1 MKRSKL
7 LALLMIT
14 VLILSSVTVYAEE
27 NEISIDT
34 ETNTQSEILDN
45 GERIIQETRRID
57 EDGKTYSMR
66 EKVDAVDYKYYI

>member
-27 NEISIDT
+27 NEISID
-34 ETNTQSEILDN
+34 ETPFREVRNYRYGRNKIKILW
-45 GERIIQETRRID
+45 R
-57 EDGKTYSMR
+57 
-66 EKVDAVDYKYYI
+66 